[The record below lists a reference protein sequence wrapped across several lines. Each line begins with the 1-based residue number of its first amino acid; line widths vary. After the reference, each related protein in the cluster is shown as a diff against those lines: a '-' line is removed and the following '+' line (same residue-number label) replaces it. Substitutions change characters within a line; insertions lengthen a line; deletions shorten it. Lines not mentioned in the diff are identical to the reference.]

1 VTRLDTSIRRPPSA
15 CTRTGCLPAR
25 RAWWI
30 AIAIA
35 STAPLAS
42 AIAADDGG
50 GTPAPRRAI
59 DINEY
64 RVEGAD
70 HLSQV
75 EVETAL
81 APFMGPGRDLE
92 DVEKARLAL
101 EKAYSDKGYQAVTV
115 AIPPQ
120 KVRDGIVTLKVTEG
134 TVGRLR
140 VRGSSW
146 YSLSEIKREAPSLAE
161 GTVPNFNDIVRD
173 IVVLNQ
179 LPDRRVTPA
188 LRAGA
193 LPNTIDVDLN
203 VTDRSPV
210 HASLDVNNRYS
221 AGTTP
226 TRLNGSL
233 RYENLWQQGHSLSF
247 GFQTAPARFS
257 DAKVFSLTYL
267 ARFLDVPW
275 LTASVNGVLQNSDIS
290 TLGAD
295 AVQGRGRTAGAR
307 LGFTLPGPST
317 LFHNLSA
324 GLDFKYY
331 GKDIPNDPLG
341 MPVHYVPLSAQYVA
355 SWAGDSSQTQ
365 ASATVLFNLRGL
377 SSSDAAFDSK
387 RYNATGSFVTT
398 RVEASR
404 TEDLR
409 GQFQLFARALGFF
422 SPGPL
427 IPSEQ
432 QTLGGAESV
441 RGYLEA
447 QAAGDRVALGA
458 LEARSPS
465 LFRWLGGGAGSWLQ
479 EWRFHLFAE
488 GGRVALRDPLPEQQS
503 LFYLASTGGG
513 TRVQL
518 GMFHGELDV
527 GVPLRSVGSI
537 ERYKPRFHFRL
548 AGEF

>member
-1 VTRLDTSIRRPPSA
+1 VTRPDTSIRRPPPA
-15 CTRTGCLPAR
+15 YPRAGCRRAG
-25 RAWWI
+25 RAWWV
-30 AIAIA
+30 AVAIA
-35 STAPLAS
+35 STAPLGS
-42 AIAADDGG
+42 AIAANDGG
-50 GTPAPRRAI
+50 APAPRRTI
-59 DINEY
+59 DINEF
-64 RVEGAD
+64 RLEGAD

-81 APFMGPGRDLE
+81 TPFLGPGRDLE
-92 DVEKARLAL
+92 DVEKARVAL

-120 KVRDGIVTLKVTEG
+120 KVRAGIVTLKVTEG

-161 GTVPNFNDIVRD
+161 GAVPNFNDIVRD
-173 IVVLNQ
+173 IATLNQ

-188 LRAGA
+188 LRAGVR
-193 LPNTIDVDLN
+193 PNTIDVDLN
-203 VTDRSPV
+203 VVDRSPF
-210 HASLDVNNRYS
+210 HASLELNNRYS

-226 TRLNGSL
+226 ERLNGSV

-290 TLGAD
+290 TLGGV
-295 AVQGRGRTAGAR
+295 AVQGRGRTVGAR
-307 LGFTLPGPST
+307 LGFTLPGPSS
-317 LFHNLSA
+317 LFHSVSA

-331 GKDIPNDPLG
+331 GKDIQSDPNG
-341 MPVHYVPLSAQYVA
+341 MPVHYVPLSAQYAA

-365 ASATVLFNLRGL
+365 ASATILFNLRGL
-377 SSSDAAFDSK
+377 SSGDAAFDAK
-387 RYNATGSFVTT
+387 RYDATGSFVTT
-398 RVEASR
+398 RVEVSR
-404 TEDLR
+404 TEELPGR
-409 GQFQLFARALGFF
+409 LQLFARALGFF

-432 QTLGGAESV
+432 QTVGGVESV

-447 QAAGDRVALGA
+447 QTAGDRAALGG
-458 LEARSPS
+458 LEVRSPS
-465 LFRWLGGGAGSWLQ
+465 LSRWLGGGAGSWLQ
-479 EWRFHLFAE
+479 EWRFHLFTE
-488 GGRVALRDPLPEQQS
+488 GGRAALLDPLPEQQS
-503 LFYLASTGGG
+503 LFYLWSTGGG

-518 GMFHGELDV
+518 GMFHGAVDV
-527 GVPLRSVGSI
+527 GIPLRSVGSTQ
-537 ERYKPRFHFRL
+537 RYQPRLQFRL

>member
-1 VTRLDTSIRRPPSA
+1 VTRLDTSIRRPPPA
-15 CTRTGCLPAR
+15 CTRTGCLRAR
-25 RAWWI
+25 RAWWV
-30 AIAIA
+30 AVAIA

-42 AIAADDGG
+42 AIAADDAGG
-50 GTPAPRRAI
+50 APASRRAI
-59 DINEY
+59 DIYEY

-81 APFMGPGRDLE
+81 APFLGPGRELE
-92 DVEKARLAL
+92 DVEKARVAL

-120 KVRDGIVTLKVTEG
+120 KVRGGVVTLKVTEG

-140 VRGSSW
+140 VRGASW

-188 LRAGA
+188 LRAGV

-203 VTDRSPV
+203 VVDREPY
-210 HASLDVNNRYS
+210 HASLELNDRYS

-226 TRLNGSL
+226 MRLNGSV

-257 DAKVFSLTYL
+257 DAQVYSLTYL
-267 ARFLDVPW
+267 ARFLEVPW
-275 LTASVNGVLQNSDIS
+275 LTASVNGVIQNSDIS
-290 TLGAD
+290 TLGGS

-307 LGFTLPGPST
+307 LSFTLPGAST

-331 GKDIPNDPLG
+331 GKDIPTDPFG
-341 MPVHYVPLSAQYVA
+341 MPVHYVPLSAQYAA
-355 SWAGDSSQTQ
+355 SWTGDTSQTQ

-377 SSSDAAFDSK
+377 SSSDVAFDSK
-387 RYNATGSFVTT
+387 RYGATGSFVTT

-404 TEDLR
+404 TEELR
-409 GQFQLFARALGFF
+409 GRFQLFARALGFF

-432 QTLGGAESV
+432 QTLGGAETV

-447 QAAGDRVALGA
+447 QAAGDRVALGG

-465 LFRWLGGGAGSWLQ
+465 LFGWLGAGAGSWLQ
-479 EWRFHLFAE
+479 EWRFHLFTE
-488 GGRVALRDPLPEQQS
+488 GGRASLVDPLPEQQS
-503 LFYLASTGGG
+503 LFYLWSTGGG

-518 GMFHGELDV
+518 GMFHGALDV
-527 GVPLRSVGSI
+527 AIPLRSVGSTQQ
-537 ERYKPRFHFRL
+537 YKPRLHFRV